1 MNSQSKRDC
10 NSNELRLKRRNC
22 KLHENPINSNYVHK
36 RAKHLLS
43 TACRNDRDL
52 DFASRSHFQGSS
64 SNRVGDEFEEAA
76 RKGRAAGSIIA
87 GSVFFS
93 FFLFFC
99 RQRKEDT
106 RVTLFFH
113 RGEERG
119 STEDGAREQRREEMP
134 GEAML
139 IPSLGVGRLGEVSH
153 LLRFPSSRQHDGH
166 SSVNRWG

>member
-93 FFLFFC
+93 FFSFFLSTEGRGYASNSLFPS
-99 RQRKEDT
+99 R
-106 RVTLFFH
+106 
-113 RGEERG
+113 RGERKHGGRG
-119 STEDGAREQRREEMP
+119 KRTETRRDARRSN
-134 GEAML
+134 AN
-139 IPSLGVGRLGEVSH
+139 S
-153 LLRFPSSRQHDGH
+153 
-166 SSVNRWG
+166 